1 MPGVAPPAAGTPLPL
16 PSDAAAPPRPTLS
29 SAPPVPGL
37 PPPQPP
43 PFGALPPPNVGLP
56 PTTTPP
62 LGALPPPPV
71 PPGSSLGPTI
81 EMGAPITI
89 PPSLRP
95 HLAAELGSGPTPPGG
110 GWPGEDSPAVARPSG
125 PLPPPPKPPSFGSLG
140 PKIGGAGRNDA
151 DWGEDEDAT
160 GDLGALGDRASGV
173 VAPAG
178 RGSRAELA
186 APRRAS
192 GQLIAAVIAAVV
204 VIGGLAAFLLWPRT
218 GQLIVNVTG
227 PGGVEVPRLSVL
239 VDGKD
244 ECSSSP
250 CTVSDL
256 AAGTHRL
263 RITAPGYQQPAE
275 RMVAVPSGG
284 DFTLDV
290 SLVPGSGGADG
301 GAGLAIGE
309 IGKYLRVKIDGQDR
323 GEVPVRITDL
333 TPGEH
338 EIELV
343 GNDRYAPFK
352 EKVVIEADRVLDF
365 EPKLTVTKGLAR
377 VEAGRNAAGARVTL
391 DCAGDESLLSPPT
404 SVDVDPKAS
413 CLLRAVRDGYGVFQ
427 TRVSFDDGRA
437 EKTFTVDLEP
447 APAGGPLPGG
457 GKVGGGK
464 VGGGAQ
470 PSGGAQCKVTANS
483 NPIATAVIDGRPMG
497 KTPASATVSCG
508 PHTVIFVHPEKGR
521 RVVSVNATPGKTA
534 VAAVRF

>member
-1 MPGVAPPAAGTPLPL
+1 
-16 PSDAAAPPRPTLS
+16 
-29 SAPPVPGL
+29 
-37 PPPQPP
+37 
-43 PFGALPPPNVGLP
+43 
-56 PTTTPP
+56 
-62 LGALPPPPV
+62 
-71 PPGSSLGPTI
+71 
-81 EMGAPITI
+81 MGAPITI

-95 HLAAELGSGPTPPGG
+95 HLAAELGSGPTLSGG

-140 PKIGGAGRNDA
+140 PKIGGTDRNDA

-160 GDLGALGDRASGV
+160 GDLGVLGDRASGV
-173 VAPAG
+173 AASAG
-178 RGSRAELA
+178 RGSRAEMP

-204 VIGGLAAFLLWPRT
+204 VIGGLAAYLLWPRT

-227 PGGVEVPRLSVL
+227 PGGVEVPKLTVL

-256 AAGTHRL
+256 AAGPHRL

-290 SLVPGSGGADG
+290 SLVPGSGGVEG

-323 GEVPVRITDL
+323 GELPARITDL

-352 EKVVIEADRVLDF
+352 EKIVIEADRVLDF

-377 VEAGRNAAGARVTL
+377 VEAGRNAAGARITL

-404 SVDVDPKAS
+404 SVDVDPKSS
-413 CLLRAVRDGYGVFQ
+413 CLLRAVRDGYAIFQ

-437 EKTFTVDLEP
+437 EKTFTVDLDP
-447 APAGGPLPGG
+447 APAGGGGPPPGGGQAGGGKAGG

-464 VGGGAQ
+464 VGGGA
-470 PSGGAQCKVTANS
+470 PAGGGQCKVTANS

-521 RVVSVNATPGKTA
+521 RVVSVNATPGKPA